1 VSFSDMSTTA
11 DTGATR
17 YLCTGAEIDERF
29 AARVIEELWEN
40 AHRDRAPSYGYNEQA
55 VLEHALAARR
65 RRILRDVIAFL
76 VPAVMFLI
84 GFGFAPGLFWLAIVV
99 FVGLFTV
106 RAGVAGGGGVRDFRT
121 RAAAQVSWVA
131 ALLFGLMLYVAGG
144 GSGFPAT
151 DTLAV
156 TVLPTYAV
164 VVFVVWIERMQQ
176 RATVVSDLGPGRT
189 WTPTWPPAD
198 GTGDAG
204 PGGLQGALAEV
215 LPPRPMHA
223 PVVAK
228 APFEPAAPPIPST
241 VRYSGYLPFVGAGE
255 LVESWTFPV
264 ELRGAEPSVLD
275 APRDGKWPKKGFTPF
290 TVDELTSAICASFEE
305 LAGSEEGRH
314 RLSGLSVQMHEFS
327 SGVTGGPVP
336 PPTEATRRY
345 LCVRVGTWSQE
356 VVVSVLIRFTMD
368 GRLLYTEL
376 HELVL
381 PPIRPDFHVAD
392 EWLHTAD
399 AATLWAALG
408 RSLIEAPALMIS
420 SAGRLMR
427 VWASWWR
434 RAGNLRA
441 AQERTGRNLPVDR
454 GARAS
459 VRELGASAN
468 YATFFQNS
476 DAEKYLKLIE
486 RKFTVFVL
494 DFLQRRNV
502 DVTEYRQR
510 NELVLNNGII
520 QHVSGDL
527 NNSGAIVAGRGIQ
540 ASVRGSGGAGSGAR
554 STAGGT
560 P

>member
-1 VSFSDMSTTA
+1 MSTTG

-99 FVGLFTV
+99 FVGLLTV

-144 GSGFPAT
+144 DTGFPGAE
-151 DTLAV
+151 TLAV

-189 WTPTWPPAD
+189 RVPTGPPAD
-198 GTGDAG
+198 GTGDPW
-204 PGGLQGALAEV
+204 PGGLQSALAQV
-215 LPPRPMHA
+215 LPPRPTHA
-223 PVVAK
+223 PAVPEAVF
-228 APFEPAAPPIPST
+228 PPTVPIPSS

-275 APRDGKWPKKGFTPF
+275 APRVGKQPKNGFTPF
-290 TVDELTSAICASFEE
+290 TVDELTGAICSSFEE
-305 LAGSEEGRH
+305 LARSEEGRH
-314 RLSGLSVQMHEFS
+314 RLAGLSVQMHEFS
-327 SGVTGGPVP
+327 SGVSGGPVP
-336 PPTEATRRY
+336 PPAEATRRY

-381 PPIRPDFHVAD
+381 PPIRPEFHVAD

-399 AATLWAALG
+399 AATLWGAFG
-408 RSLIEAPALMIS
+408 RSLLEAPGLMIS

-441 AQERTGRNLPVDR
+441 AEERAARNLPVDR

-520 QHVSGDL
+520 QNVAGDL

-560 P
+560 T

>member
-1 VSFSDMSTTA
+1 MSGA
-11 DTGATR
+11 GGAGDTGATR

-29 AARVIEELWEN
+29 GARVIEELWEN

-55 VLEHALAARR
+55 VLEHALSARR
-65 RRILRDVIAFL
+65 RRILRDVVAFL
-76 VPAVMFLI
+76 VPAVLFMV
-84 GFGFAPGLFWLAIVV
+84 GFGFAAGLFWLAIVV
-99 FVGLFTV
+99 VFGLMTV
-106 RAGVAGGGGVRDFRT
+106 RSGVAGGGGVRDFRT
-121 RAAAQVSWVA
+121 RAAAHVSWIA
-131 ALLFGLMLYVAGG
+131 ALLFGMMLYLAGD
-144 GSGFPAT
+144 GSGLPDGGT
-151 DTLAV
+151 IAV
-156 TVLPTYAV
+156 TVLPAFFV

-176 RATVVSDLGPGRT
+176 RATVVGDLGPGRT
-189 WTPTWPPAD
+189 WVPTPPPGPLGAP
-198 GTGDAG
+198 GT
-204 PGGLQGALAEV
+204 LQGAMNEV
-215 LPPRPMHA
+215 LPPRPTHA
-223 PVVAK
+223 PIGAEG
-228 APFEPAAPPIPST
+228 PTRLAPPIPSG

-264 ELRGAEPSVLD
+264 ELRGAGPSVLE
-275 APRDGKWPKKGFTPF
+275 APRKSGFRPF
-290 TVDELTSAICASFEE
+290 SVEELTTAVCESFDA
-305 LAGSEEGRH
+305 LARSEEGKH

-327 SGVTGGPVP
+327 SGVTGGAVP
-336 PPTEATRRY
+336 PPVEATRRY

-381 PPIRPDFHVAD
+381 PPIRPEYHVAD
-392 EWLHTAD
+392 EWLHSVD
-399 AATLWAALG
+399 AGAVWGAVGRALV
-408 RSLIEAPALMIS
+408 EAPALMVS

-427 VWASWWR
+427 VWSSWWR

-441 AQERTGRNLPVDR
+441 AEERAIRNLPVDR

-459 VRELGASAN
+459 VRELGASAT

-486 RKFTVFVL
+486 RKFTAFVL
-494 DFLQRRNV
+494 DFLQQRNV

-527 NNSGAIVAGRGIQ
+527 NNSGAIVAGRGNQ
-540 ASVRGSGGAGSGAR
+540 ASVRGSGGAGTGAAR

-560 P
+560 T

>member
-1 VSFSDMSTTA
+1 MSFPDMSRTG

-99 FVGLFTV
+99 FVGLVTV
-106 RAGVAGGGGVRDFRT
+106 RTGVAGGGGVRDFRT

-144 GSGFPAT
+144 ESGFPSGG
-151 DTLAV
+151 TLAA

-176 RATVVSDLGPGRT
+176 RATVVTDLGPGRT
-189 WTPTWPPAD
+189 WMPTAPPA
-198 GTGDAG
+198 GDATPVP
-204 PGGLQGALAEV
+204 PGTLQEALAEV
-215 LPPRPMHA
+215 LPPRPTHA
-223 PVVAK
+223 PVGG
-228 APFEPAAPPIPST
+228 PAGTLPSGPPIPST

-264 ELRGAEPSVLD
+264 ELRGAEPSVLE
-275 APRDGKWPKKGFTPF
+275 AARPSGGTKAFTPF
-290 TVDELTSAICASFEE
+290 TVEELTSAICASFEE
-305 LAGSEEGRH
+305 LARSEEGRH

-327 SGVTGGPVP
+327 SGVTGGAVP
-336 PPTEATRRY
+336 PPAEATRRY

-381 PPIRPDFHVAD
+381 PPIRPAYHVAD

-399 AATLWAALG
+399 AATLWGAFG
-408 RSLIEAPALMIS
+408 RSLVDAPGLMVS

-434 RAGNLRA
+434 RSGNLRA
-441 AQERTGRNLPVDR
+441 AEERAVRNLPVDR

-527 NNSGAIVAGRGIQ
+527 NNSGAIVAGRGNQ
-540 ASVRGSGGAGSGAR
+540 ASVRGSGAAGSGAR
-554 STAGGT
+554 STPGGAT
-560 P
+560 

>member
-1 VSFSDMSTTA
+1 MSRTG

-76 VPAVMFLI
+76 VPVMMALI
-84 GFGFAPGLFWLAIVV
+84 GFGPAAGLTWLALVL
-99 FVGLFTV
+99 FFGLMTV
-106 RAGVAGGGGVRDFRT
+106 RSGVVGGGGVRDLRS

-131 ALLFGLMLYVAGG
+131 ALLFGLMLYVVAGG
-144 GSGFPAT
+144 TGEPPDFT
-151 DTLAV
+151 MIVL
-156 TVLPTYAV
+156 TVLPAYAV

-189 WTPTWPPAD
+189 WVPTVPPAGPAPVGGV
-198 GTGDAG
+198 GT
-204 PGGLQGALAEV
+204 LQGALTEV
-215 LPPRPMHA
+215 LPPRPTHA
-223 PVVAK
+223 PVDVAES
-228 APFEPAAPPIPST
+228 PPPASVVPPPIPSV
-241 VRYSGYLPFVGAGE
+241 VRYSGYVPFVGAGE

-264 ELRGAEPSVLD
+264 ELRGAGPSVLD
-275 APRDGKWPKKGFTPF
+275 APRSRIADKNGYTPF
-290 TVDELTSAICASFEE
+290 TVDELTGAICTAFEG
-305 LAGSEEGRH
+305 LSRSEEGRH
-314 RLSGLSVQMHEFS
+314 RLTGLSVQMHEFS
-327 SGVTGGPVP
+327 SGITGGAVP
-336 PPTEATRRY
+336 PPVEATRRY

-356 VVVSVLIRFTMD
+356 VVVSVLIRFTLD
-368 GRLLYTEL
+368 GRMLYTEL

-392 EWLHTAD
+392 EWLHAAD
-399 AATLWAALG
+399 AATLWGAFGHGLV
-408 RSLIEAPALMIS
+408 EAPGLMAS
-420 SAGRLMR
+420 AAGRLMR
-427 VWASWWR
+427 VWTSWWR

-441 AQERTGRNLPVDR
+441 AHERTARNLPVDR

-527 NNSGAIVAGRGIQ
+527 NNSGAIVAGRGNQ
-540 ASVRGSGGAGSGAR
+540 ASVRGSGGVGTGAR

-560 P
+560 S

>member
-1 VSFSDMSTTA
+1 MSTTG

-29 AARVIEELWEN
+29 GARVIEELWEN

-65 RRILRDVIAFL
+65 RRILRDVIVFL

-84 GFGFAPGLFWLAIVV
+84 GFGPALGLFWLALVV
-99 FVGLFTV
+99 MAGLLRV
-106 RAGVAGGGGVRDFRT
+106 RGGVAGGGGVHDFRSRT
-121 RAAAQVSWVA
+121 A
-131 ALLFGLMLYVAGG
+131 ALLSWFAALFVALMSYTAAGRGEAPSIHTFAVA
-144 GSGFPAT
+144 
-151 DTLAV
+151 V
-156 TVLPTYAV
+156 VPTFAV

-176 RATVVSDLGPGRT
+176 RATVVTDLGPGRT
-189 WTPTWPPAD
+189 WVPSGPTVAAP
-198 GTGDAG
+198 TT
-204 PGGLQGALAEV
+204 LQGALAQV
-215 LPPRPMHA
+215 LPAQPTHA
-223 PVVAK
+223 PVGAEGTSV
-228 APFEPAAPPIPST
+228 PPPIPST
-241 VRYSGYLPFVGAGE
+241 VRYSGYVPFVGAGE

-264 ELRGAEPSVLD
+264 ELRAAERSVLD
-275 APRDGKWPKKGFTPF
+275 KPRADRGPDGFTPF
-290 TVDELTSAICASFEE
+290 TVDELTGAVSAAFET
-305 LAGSEEGRH
+305 LARSGDDRH
-314 RLSGLSVQMHEFS
+314 RLAGLSVQMHEFK
-327 SGVTGGPVP
+327 SGLTGGAMP
-336 PPTEATRRY
+336 PPAEATRRY

-399 AATLWAALG
+399 AATLWAAFGHALVD
-408 RSLIEAPALMIS
+408 SPALMLS
-420 SAGRLMR
+420 SAGRLIR
-427 VWASWWR
+427 VWTSWWR
-434 RAGNLRA
+434 RSGNLRA
-441 AQERTGRNLPVDR
+441 AAERTQRNLPVDR

-459 VRELGASAN
+459 VRQLGASAN

-494 DFLQRRNV
+494 DFLQSRNV

-520 QHVSGDL
+520 QHVAGDL
-527 NNSGAIVAGRGIQ
+527 HNSGAIVAGRGNQ
-540 ASVRGSGGAGSGAR
+540 ASVRGSGGTGVGAL
-554 STAGGT
+554 STTGGT
-560 P
+560 T